1 MKKNNILMFLVLCV
15 LGLNRMDHMY
25 DCGKGGTASAEGTW
39 SISVADGISD
49 PRIDSRNRT
58 LPGGVIPPG
67 IYFRIPLHVNED
79 PLGCN
84 KTVAG
89 H

>member
-58 LPGGVIPPG
+58 LPKRSDSPWYIFPDSTPRERGSP
-67 IYFRIPLHVNED
+67 RM
-79 PLGCN
+79 
-84 KTVAG
+84 
-89 H
+89 